1 MSSIFMKCSRIRI
14 DLVLRRR
21 GNADFAGA
29 SCSTAKSSA
38 LPHSLAGSPEWGRK
52 LDFQHSNTPAGNVFS
67 DSGTEV
73 LYKHKKRMRL

>member
-38 LPHSLAGSPEWGRK
+38 LPHSLAGSLSGVESW
-52 LDFQHSNTPAGNVFS
+52 TFS
-67 DSGTEV
+67 IPIRLRETFSVIREQRFYTNI
-73 LYKHKKRMRL
+73 KKG